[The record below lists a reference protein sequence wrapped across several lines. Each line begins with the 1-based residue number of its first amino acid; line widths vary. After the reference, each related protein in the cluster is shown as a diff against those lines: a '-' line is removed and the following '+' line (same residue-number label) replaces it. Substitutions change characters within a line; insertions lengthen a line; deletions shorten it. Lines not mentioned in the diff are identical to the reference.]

1 MSVGFQ
7 AVNTAVRQR
16 MQEWCASVFKDYLE
30 DFIANIASDD
40 HAPSNSPL
48 TSVKV
53 DPMVVEQVGVEITDE
68 TFVDHALEEHS
79 PPSHPTSQLASRTT
93 GWPTKPVG

>member
-53 DPMVVEQVGVEITDE
+53 DPMAVEQVGVEITDE
-68 TFVDHALEEHS
+68 TFVDHALAS
-79 PPSHPTSQLASRTT
+79 TRGGGGVVSLVTPTQVPLRTPASA
-93 GWPTKPVG
+93 